1 MVSFRTSCQTKKH
14 SFVQNKNRFP
24 KGGDFFY
31 SNTFLMTNRMK
42 RMMTAMMDPTII
54 NSMTFILKITRIGS
68 NSFGLVRETFQD
80 FGL

>member
-1 MVSFRTSCQTKKH
+1 
-14 SFVQNKNRFP
+14 
-24 KGGDFFY
+24 
-31 SNTFLMTNRMK
+31 
-42 RMMTAMMDPTII
+42 MMDPTII